1 MGINDSYLSLS
12 SYRIN
17 EIPRVSYDEPATQIR
32 EDDRPVNV
40 ASMKEETVADNRPRS
55 LNPSEVSVSKNMQ
68 ETFAYIGR
76 DRDPGLLDI
85 SRAISDMKQETVLR
99 NYQYFVGNNRS
110 VFESEDGTVIATN

>member
-17 EIPRVSYDEPATQIR
+17 EIPRVSYDEPAAQIR

-40 ASMKEETVADNRPRS
+40 ASLKEEAVADNRPRS